1 MFLLDYDE
9 CANGSDECG
18 DTATCTNTIGS
29 YNCTC
34 KAGFDD
40 STGDGKHCI
49 DIDECKTGDYVPC
62 PEGYVCYNRPG
73 YSTCVLA
80 TPAPTPSPT
89 TSFPSSSPSGIETCS
104 RPGPSAA
111 GNWCGVETTDFGCSC
126 DNTCAAM
133 GNCCWEFQRACTE
146 YIDNAATPVF
156 AASTV
161 DVQYVPSGG
170 SEVFDV
176 SAFLRCDDLF
186 LGRGASTKG
195 CGFSLSF
202 STLAASSITCE
213 CLTIEMR
220 QPLYGS
226 VVVYYNGIT
235 SLELSG
241 FIPSQTYS
249 LDCSMFGGR

>member
-1 MFLLDYDE
+1 
-9 CANGSDECG
+9 
-18 DTATCTNTIGS
+18 
-29 YNCTC
+29 
-34 KAGFDD
+34 
-40 STGDGKHCI
+40 
-49 DIDECKTGDYVPC
+49 
-62 PEGYVCYNRPG
+62 
-73 YSTCVLA
+73 
-80 TPAPTPSPT
+80 
-89 TSFPSSSPSGIETCS
+89 
-104 RPGPSAA
+104 
-111 GNWCGVETTDFGCSC
+111 
-126 DNTCAAM
+126 M
-133 GNCCWEFQRACTE
+133 GTCCWEFQRACTE
-146 YIDNAATPVF
+146 YVDNAATPVF

-161 DVQYVPSGG
+161 DVLYVPAGG

-176 SAFLRCDDLF
+176 SAFLRCNDSF

-241 FIPSQTYS
+241 FIASQTYS